1 MPTPT
6 ERAQQLV
13 DTSYNNMY
21 VDINTGHHIFRFLR
35 PMGDLFKTGLKN
47 KCKEQ
52 VVLMID
58 DFLAYIAEVWGDD
71 NDEYAYWEDV
81 KTAVVNL

>member
-1 MPTPT
+1 MLTPT
-6 ERAQQLV
+6 ERAQELV
-13 DTSYNNMY
+13 DNAYNTMY
-21 VDINTGHHIFRFLR
+21 VDINTGHHIFRFLK

-58 DFLAYIAEVWGDD
+58 NFLAYIAEVWGDD
-71 NDEYAYWEDV
+71 NNEYEYWEDV
-81 KTAVVNL
+81 KTAVENL